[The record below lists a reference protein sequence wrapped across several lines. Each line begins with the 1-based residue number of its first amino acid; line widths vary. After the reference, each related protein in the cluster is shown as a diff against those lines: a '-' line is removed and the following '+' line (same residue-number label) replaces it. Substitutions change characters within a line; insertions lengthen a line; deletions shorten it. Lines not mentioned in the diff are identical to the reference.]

1 MLVTSQLSLSFLL
14 FSEIRNRAIIA
25 FPLLLPAAGVQIS
38 QRERGSEGGF
48 RKIRLLNAIDFEEES
63 NVVKNSLLCIRLLD
77 PSH

>member
-1 MLVTSQLSLSFLL
+1 MLVTSQLYLSFLL

-38 QRERGSEGGF
+38 PSKGGF

-63 NVVKNSLLCIRLLD
+63 NAVKNSLLCKRLLD